1 METIAFII
9 LGVCVIL
16 LVIQYFIAK
25 EFYKIAVMK
34 GFDETKYLVLPFL
47 LGIAGMLLVIALP
60 DRSRTVQSQAS
71 SPVQSQQDEALPQ
84 L

>member
-9 LGVCVIL
+9 IVVCVVL

-25 EFYKIAVMK
+25 EFYEIAVMK

-71 SPVQSQQDEALPQ
+71 SQVQSQQDEALPQ